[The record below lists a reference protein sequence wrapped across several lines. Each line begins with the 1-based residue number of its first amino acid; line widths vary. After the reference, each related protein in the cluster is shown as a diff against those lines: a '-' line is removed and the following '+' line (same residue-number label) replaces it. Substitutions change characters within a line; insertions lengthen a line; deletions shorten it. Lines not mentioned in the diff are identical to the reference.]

1 MSIPEGLDSSLF
13 LYFCFIREINRSFQ
27 NGNHVSRSDAENA
40 GVSLS
45 LPVYR
50 FSGIFRLNEFEL
62 GDRSTD
68 QVKPRS
74 WRSEP
79 SGIRSKGSRLVG
91 CLRAFPSFVEGSL
104 VGRFLSWRMRYA
116 RGS

>member
-1 MSIPEGLDSSLF
+1 MSILKGLDSSLF
-13 LYFCFIREINRSFQ
+13 LYFCFMREINRSFQ
-27 NGNHVSRSDAENA
+27 NGKHISRSDAENVV
-40 GVSLS
+40 VSLS

-50 FSGIFRLNEFEL
+50 FSGTFRLNEFEL
-62 GDRSTD
+62 GARSTD

-74 WRSEP
+74 YRSEP

-91 CLRAFPSFVEGSL
+91 CFRAFPSFVEGSL
-104 VGRFLSWRMRYA
+104 VEKSLSWRMRYA